1 MATNRPILIDNE
13 HHASLMDMCLG
24 TSLSKFTVQDLA
36 NLILW
41 HFLREPEPS
50 RSERMVRVIAMH
62 LSEKMERNPKPSM
75 DAHDTDQ
82 ASSMVQ

>member
-24 TSLSKFTVQDLA
+24 ETLAQKWTVQDLA

-41 HFLREPEPS
+41 SFLREPEPS
-50 RSERMVRVIAMH
+50 RSERMVRVIASY
-62 LSEKMERNPKPSM
+62 LSEKMERNPKPST

-82 ASSMVQ
+82 QS